1 MSAPITDLRE
11 QQIRVEQ
18 VRLLLGGVKSSL
30 VSSVLMASVLA
41 WFLRGSTSLPI
52 LLTWY
57 ASVVGCR
64 LVGIGYARHLVS
76 RGITIEQTRRI
87 ILHLVILN
95 SLAGAAWGSLVWI
108 ALDHAGVAGSI
119 LVMASMAGIAGHAMS
134 MLAPVTPVYIGQAI
148 AMQGVVAS
156 KLWLLGM
163 VDTPYRGLAFAI
175 TLYAVGLIALARNTH
190 QSIRNTI
197 ILRFENVELLEL
209 LRVESDNAQLARDK
223 AEQANLTKSKF
234 LAAASH
240 DLRQPVHAQGM
251 FLEVLARSELSDSQR
266 KVLDNARATSQA
278 SAEMLN
284 TLLDFSRIDA
294 GVIKPN
300 MRSFRLQPLF
310 NKLETE
316 LGQHADFKDIVYRS
330 RETHLAI
337 FSDPA
342 LLELMLR
349 NLVSNAIRYTERG
362 GILVACRKRG
372 GEVVIEVF
380 DTGIGIAPHLQKEVF
395 REFHQ
400 LGNPE
405 RDRRKGLGLGLAIT
419 EGLARSMGHAVTL
432 ASRPDR
438 GSVFRVSVPLA
449 QGAFSED
456 SFDLP
461 IRLPLQPEAY
471 MAGRR
476 ILVIDD
482 DEAVRLGMLQLL
494 RSWGCHCFVAQ
505 SYDEALQLARSHG
518 PELVISDY
526 RLRER
531 QTGAEIIAA
540 LRAEL
545 GSGLPALIVTGDT
558 APQRLREATSSGI
571 PLVHK
576 PVSPVQLYHA
586 MVSILMIK
594 EVEPV
599 IGREEE
605 TLQPG

>member
-1 MSAPITDLRE
+1 MNAPITDLRE

-30 VSSVLMASVLA
+30 VSSVLMASLLA

-64 LVGIGYARHLVS
+64 LVGIGYARHFVR
-76 RGITIEQTRRI
+76 RGITIEQTRKLT
-87 ILHLVILN
+87 LHLVILN

-108 ALDHAGVAGSI
+108 AIDHAGVAGSI

-197 ILRFENVELLEL
+197 ILRFENMELLERL
-209 LRVESDNAQLARDK
+209 QVESENAQLAREK
-223 AEQANLTKSKF
+223 AEQANLSKSKF

-240 DLRQPVHAQGM
+240 DLRQPIHAQGM

-266 KVLDNARATSQA
+266 KVLENARATSQA

-294 GVIKPN
+294 GVIKPQW
-300 MRSFRLQPLF
+300 RSFRLQPLF
-310 NKLETE
+310 NKLEAE
-316 LGQHADFKDIVYRS
+316 LGQHADFKNIVYRS

-337 FSDPA
+337 VSDPA

-349 NLVSNAIRYTERG
+349 NLISNAIRYTERG
-362 GILVACRKRG
+362 GMLVACRKRG
-372 GEVVIEVF
+372 GEAVIEVF
-380 DTGIGIAPHLQKEVF
+380 DTGIGIAPHLQQEVF

-405 RDRRKGLGLGLAIT
+405 RDRHKGLGLGLAIT
-419 EGLARSMGHAVTL
+419 EGLARSMGHALTL
-432 ASRPDR
+432 ASRPGR
-438 GSVFRVSVPLA
+438 GSVFRVSMPLA

-456 SFDLP
+456 SLGLP
-461 IRLPLQPEAY
+461 ISLPLQPEAY

-494 RSWGCHCFVAQ
+494 GSWGCRCDVAE
-505 SYDEALQLARSHG
+505 SFDEALELARIHM

-531 QTGAEIIAA
+531 QTGAEVIAA

-545 GSGLPALIVTGDT
+545 GMELPALIVTGDT

-586 MVSILMIK
+586 MVNILTIRAI
-594 EVEPV
+594 EPV
-599 IGREEE
+599 IANEEGI
-605 TLQPG
+605 LQPG

>member
-1 MSAPITDLRE
+1 MIAPAADLRE

-30 VSSVLMASVLA
+30 ISSVLMASVLA

-57 ASVVGCR
+57 AAVVGCR
-64 LVGIGYARHLVS
+64 LVGIGYARHFLI
-76 RGITIEQTRRI
+76 RGIKIEQTRKL
-87 ILHLVILN
+87 ILHLVALN
-95 SLAGAAWGSLVWI
+95 SLAGAAWGSLAWV
-108 ALDHAGVAGSI
+108 AMDHAGVAGSI

-134 MLAPVTPVYIGQAI
+134 MLAPVTPIYTGQAI
-148 AMQGVVAS
+148 SMMGMVVS
-156 KLWLLGM
+156 KLWFMGM
-163 VDTPYRGLAFAI
+163 VDTPYKGLALAV
-175 TLYAVGLIALARNTH
+175 TLYAVGLLALARNTH
-190 QSIRNTI
+190 KSIRDTI
-197 ILRFENVELLEL
+197 VLRFENLELLERL
-209 LRVESDNAQLARDK
+209 QVESENAQLAREK

-251 FLEVLARSELSDSQR
+251 FLEVLARSELSDTQR
-266 KVLDNARATSQA
+266 KVLENARAASEA

-284 TLLDFSRIDA
+284 TLLDFSRIEA
-294 GVIKPN
+294 GVIRPQL
-300 MRSFRLQPLF
+300 RSFRLQPLF
-310 NKLETE
+310 NKLEAE
-316 LGQHADFKDIVYRS
+316 LGQHADFKNIVYRC

-342 LLELMLR
+342 LLELILR
-349 NLVSNAIRYTERG
+349 NLISNAIRYTERG
-362 GILVACRKRG
+362 GMLVACRKRG
-372 GEVVIEVF
+372 GQAVIEVF
-380 DTGIGIAPHLQKEVF
+380 DTGIGIAPHLQQEIF

-419 EGLARSMGHAVTL
+419 EGLARSMGHSLTL

-438 GSVFRVSVPLA
+438 GSVFRVGLPLA

-456 SFDLP
+456 SLDLP
-461 IRLPLQPEAY
+461 LSLPLQPEAY
-471 MAGRR
+471 LAGRR

-494 RSWGCHCFVAQ
+494 GSWGCRCEVAE
-505 SYDEALQLARSHG
+505 SLDEALHLARSHI

-531 QTGAEIIAA
+531 QTGAEVIAA
-540 LRAEL
+540 LRTEL
-545 GSGLPALIVTGDT
+545 GMELPALIVTGDT

-586 MVSILMIK
+586 MVNILTIK
-594 EVEPV
+594 AIESV
-599 IGREEE
+599 IGSEEVV
-605 TLQPG
+605 LQPT